1 MLVGYARVSTAEQ
14 TLALQEDALR
24 AAGCERIFTDTMS
37 GAKAERPGLGEAL
50 AYLRP
55 GDALAVWRLDRLGRS
70 LQALIATL
78 SGLEGRG
85 IGFRSLTEQ
94 LDTTTSGGKLIFH
107 VFGALAEFERDLIR
121 ERTRA
126 GLAAARARGRQG
138 GRPKKLGT
146 PAKVAMARALYD
158 DKRHS
163 VAAICTTLGISRATL
178 YRYVDAKP
186 ADTRKGATDARPTEN
201 AGS

>member
-14 TLALQEDALR
+14 TLALQEDALQ
-24 AAGCERIFTDTMS
+24 AAACERIFTDTMS
-37 GAKAERPGLGEAL
+37 GAKAERPGLAGAL

-70 LQALIATL
+70 LPALILTL
-78 SGLEGRG
+78 TGLEERG

-146 PAKVAMARALYD
+146 PTRVALAQTLYD

-163 VAAICTTLGISRATL
+163 VAEICRILGISRATL
-178 YRYVDAKP
+178 YRYVAVTRADA
-186 ADTRKGATDARPTEN
+186 GAVE
-201 AGS
+201 